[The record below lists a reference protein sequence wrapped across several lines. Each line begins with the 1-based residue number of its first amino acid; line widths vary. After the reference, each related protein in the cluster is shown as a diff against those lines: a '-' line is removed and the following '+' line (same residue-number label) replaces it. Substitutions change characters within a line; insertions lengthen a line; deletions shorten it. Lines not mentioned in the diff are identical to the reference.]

1 MFLRSFAGASGIMR
15 SRNSNGTVYKS
26 ALDSGIK
33 NLKMAENKPQEKW
46 YFRNSTLVTAFL
58 IVGPLALPLVWFN
71 PRFSKSNKIIITFI
85 VAVLTYYLASATISS
100 VQTIRDYY
108 RQIQQMGF

>member
-1 MFLRSFAGASGIMR
+1 
-15 SRNSNGTVYKS
+15 
-26 ALDSGIK
+26 
-33 NLKMAENKPQEKW
+33 MAENKPQEKW

-58 IVGPLALPLVWFN
+58 IVGPLALPLVWLN

-100 VQTIRDYY
+100 VKTIRDYY
-108 RQIQQMGF
+108 WQIQQMSF